1 MRIFTACARLY
12 VPSANTAVYGIC
24 RVGLKARACLDSE
37 LDSVALALIPGIL
50 AGFMDYF
57 PSTL

>member
-1 MRIFTACARLY
+1 MRLFTACAQLY

-24 RVGLKARACLDSE
+24 RVGLKARACLDS
-37 LDSVALALIPGIL
+37 VALALIPGIL